1 MYQPFQGAGRDDEA
15 KISELMAKFQEA
27 LYGQMRLAG
36 IKSIRKLCQEAVKT
50 SKVGPETILELFTV
64 MISIVAIAA
73 PIEHAEEGF
82 AAVQEMGKLF
92 ELMAK
97 TQSPDSPMFG
107 GPMTPLHPDIEQI
120 LRDLRKKNQ

>member
-1 MYQPFQGAGRDDEA
+1 VYQPFQGAGHGDEA
-15 KISELMAKFQEA
+15 KLNDLMLKFQEA

-36 IKSIRKLCQEAVKT
+36 IKSIRNLCQKAVKT
-50 SKVGPETILELFTV
+50 GKVGPETILELFTV

-73 PIEHAEEGF
+73 PIEHSEEGF

-97 TQSPDSPMFG
+97 TQSPDSPLFG

-120 LRDLRKKNQ
+120 LRDLDKRDK